1 MARSTSTATYLAGQ
15 QRRDGDVDVDLHLEL
30 AALAEEMDARA
41 DAGGVD
47 YTDADMDR
55 FYAICDAH
63 GLSETQ
69 TRAYLRAYLRFT

>member
-1 MARSTSTATYLAGQ
+1 M
-15 QRRDGDVDVDLHLEL
+15 DLHLEL

-41 DAGGVD
+41 AAGGVD
-47 YTDADMDR
+47 YTETDMDR

-63 GLSETQ
+63 KLTETE

>member
-1 MARSTSTATYLAGQ
+1 M
-15 QRRDGDVDVDLHLEL
+15 DLHLEL
-30 AALAEEMDARA
+30 ATLAEEMDARA

-63 GLSETQ
+63 SLNETEV
-69 TRAYLRAYLRFT
+69 RAYLRAYLRFT